1 MRPIAMKTLQVL
13 ALSGSLRKASLNTA
27 MLTMAAACAPT
38 GVRVNL
44 CSSLGELPLFN
55 PDLEADDP
63 LAVMRL
69 REEIAQADALL
80 IASPEYA
87 HGVSG
92 VMKNALDWMVGSS
105 VFVDKPVAVWNA
117 SPRASIALSALR
129 GTLTVMSA
137 RLIAAASLEIL
148 ITPTSTSAEELAADS
163 GRVAMQAALRALRAS
178 IAPDASRYRSRVSS
192 GLVARDTQMHIKPA
206 A

>member
-1 MRPIAMKTLQVL
+1 MKTLQVL

-55 PDLEADDP
+55 PDLEADEP

-69 REEIAQADALL
+69 REEIARADALL

-148 ITPTSTSAEELAADS
+148 ITPASAEELAADP